1 MFEGKVTDHS
11 KAQGQPHITHVAVKY
26 TNYIQNLENYNKTNQ
41 AIKKKQTNT
50 SLFCPHYKKTTKH
63 LLTFPKVKA

>member
-26 TNYIQNLENYNKTNQ
+26 TNYIQNLESYNKTNQ
-41 AIKKKQTNT
+41 AIKKKHFSILPPLQKKHQT
-50 SLFCPHYKKTTKH
+50 PAH
-63 LLTFPKVKA
+63 FPQS